1 VFSFT
6 VRFTVLR
13 SGFGSGFDVR
23 CSGFEVRVAGS
34 AFDSR
39 CDVSQDLQRVIT
51 ISSIPWAFRR
61 HSACSTEPHD
71 TRREAVH
78 GFAGLAAC
86 DVFKKAIYRLCENK
100 PIADA
105 LGRRKQLKESSSHTT
120 VHIAEGFGRFNPA
133 DFAKFCTIARSSL
146 MESQN
151 HLLDFVN
158 KRYISEEGRLEPGR
172 SHNES
177 RTERRT
183 EQRTL

>member
-100 PIADA
+100 PIADV

-120 VHIAEGFGRFNPA
+120 VHIADSVGSIRPTSQSSVPSHDRRWWNRKTTFSISSIS
-133 DFAKFCTIARSSL
+133 DTSAKRAGSNQAEATTNQ
-146 MESQN
+146 EPN
-151 HLLDFVN
+151 
-158 KRYISEEGRLEPGR
+158 EERNREPW
-172 SHNES
+172 
-177 RTERRT
+177 
-183 EQRTL
+183 